1 MNEERTIVPTASV
14 GRFARAEE
22 FGDRFVAGLVYC
34 TLIENMAEQQ
44 VAITDVLQNGGSVAE
59 CLEAKNLDIQL
70 QMAWSQLGE
79 TFGFDA

>member
-1 MNEERTIVPTASV
+1 MNEERAIALTASV

-34 TLIENMAEQQ
+34 TLLEGMVEQQ
-44 VAITDVLQNGGSVAE
+44 AAVSNVIQNGGSTAE

-70 QMAWSQLGE
+70 QLAWNQLGE
-79 TFGFDA
+79 TLGFDA